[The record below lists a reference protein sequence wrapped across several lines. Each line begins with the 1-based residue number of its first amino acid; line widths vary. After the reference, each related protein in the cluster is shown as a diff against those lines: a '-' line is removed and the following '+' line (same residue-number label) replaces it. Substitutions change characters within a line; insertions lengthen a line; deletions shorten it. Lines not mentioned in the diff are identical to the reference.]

1 MSWADRFRSNYGPWA
16 LVTGASDSMGRAFA
30 FELAKLGFAVVL
42 VARSEDKLE
51 DLSREIKVR
60 FGVLTEVIAADLGNS
75 QQIEALIKQTYK
87 LDVGLF
93 VAAAGFGT
101 SGPFR
106 EAALAEELNMIDV
119 NCRAVTEITHHIA
132 NRLVK
137 RGKGGII
144 LFGSLVGF
152 QGVPRAANY
161 AGTKAYIQTFVEG
174 LRRELK
180 PEGVDVLSVAPGPVS
195 SGFAARANM
204 QLSGAKPEDV
214 PMAALRALGRQTT
227 VRPGFLAKFLEGS
240 LMPLPR
246 SMRTTIMAIVMGGMT
261 KHQTDRSTVVSS

>member
-1 MSWADRFRSNYGPWA
+1 MSWSDRFRSKYGPWA
-16 LVTGASDSMGRAFA
+16 IVTGASDGMGRSFA
-30 FELAKLGFAVVL
+30 MELAKLGFNIVI
-42 VARSEDKLE
+42 VARSRDKLDE
-51 DLSREIKVR
+51 LANDLMVQFSISTR
-60 FGVLTEVIAADLGNS
+60 VIAADVGDSL
-75 QQIEALIKQTYK
+75 QLEAMMHKISA
-87 LDVGLF
+87 LDIGLF

-106 EAALAEELNMIDV
+106 KGILADELNMIDV
-119 NCRAVTEITHHIA
+119 NCRAVTAMTYHFA
-132 NRLVK
+132 NRLVG

-144 LFGSLVGF
+144 LFGSLVAF

-180 PEGVDVLSVAPGPVS
+180 PEGVDVLSVSPGPVS

-204 QLSGAKPEDV
+204 QLSGAKPEDI
-214 PMAALRALGRQTT
+214 PMAALRALGSKTT

-261 KHQTDRSTVVSS
+261 KHQYK